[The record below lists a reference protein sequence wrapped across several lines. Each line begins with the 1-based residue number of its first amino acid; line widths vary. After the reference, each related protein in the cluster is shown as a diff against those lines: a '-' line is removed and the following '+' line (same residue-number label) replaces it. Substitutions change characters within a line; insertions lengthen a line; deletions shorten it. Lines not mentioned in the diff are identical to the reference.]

1 MTMYYYIKWL
11 ITNDT
16 LQFNSFYQAL
26 YHKEEGWVQTQV
38 HASLVHRPPPPPPPR
53 GESWYTVTNV

>member
-26 YHKEEGWVQTQV
+26 YHKEDEYK
-38 HASLVHRPPPPPPPR
+38 HRYMLASSPGHSLPPPE
-53 GESWYTVTNV
+53 ESPGTL